1 MAKNI
6 CILALIVIF
15 ISASQARANDET
27 KRLLG
32 GLAVGIIGMAL
43 EEHSK
48 QSDQQEEIEWNDKQ
62 QQKDSSA
69 IVSEKTKDMQ
79 RDLKELGYYRGVVD
93 GIFGSGTR
101 EAILRYKDCSQDDD
115 YCLNRKLDK
124 IDLNVIKE
132 AAENERNNRK
142 IREQNAQRVKAWA
155 EDKKKLAAVTEKDFS
170 DWLNGLRN
178 TVNLDAIFP
187 ECRSKE
193 ALSDIQDVVK
203 NSAYSNFVNVQIFD
217 LIDARE
223 IPNNIDVLLKEYRL
237 SVLNQQPN
245 FTVKDKTDTAPVFKD
260 KRRLCI
266 TNAVTNSGNVPVRY
280 SFHIVEGGVSDDQRY
295 YVEYEEIEESVYSIL
310 KSPKFYKRL
319 YVNDLSNK

>member
-15 ISASQARANDET
+15 LGASQARANDET

-32 GLAVGIIGMAL
+32 GLAVGNIGMAL

-79 RDLKELGYYRGVVD
+79 RDLKELGYYRGAVD

-142 IREQNAQRVKAWA
+142 IREQNAQRVKANT
-155 EDKKKLAAVTEKDFS
+155 KKEKIISDLIVTMEQSSDFYAVGSDFINSKTIYSYSVDPAFEKNYKNINKLYSKHLQRVVQCRDVSEEELNEIYIVATEKYKKSDEAKMFRMALAMGSMSLDYEQAMGRVKGSNIFS
-170 DWLNGLRN
+170 Q
-178 TVNLDAIFP
+178 A
-187 ECRSKE
+187 
-193 ALSDIQDVVK
+193 
-203 NSAYSNFVNVQIFD
+203 NFI
-217 LIDARE
+217 
-223 IPNNIDVLLKEYRL
+223 EY
-237 SVLNQQPN
+237 N
-245 FTVKDKTDTAPVFKD
+245 KFKD
-260 KRRLCI
+260 KK
-266 TNAVTNSGNVPVRY
+266 
-280 SFHIVEGGVSDDQRY
+280 FDQDTCDF
-295 YVEYEEIEESVYSIL
+295 S
-310 KSPKFYKRL
+310 K
-319 YVNDLSNK
+319 